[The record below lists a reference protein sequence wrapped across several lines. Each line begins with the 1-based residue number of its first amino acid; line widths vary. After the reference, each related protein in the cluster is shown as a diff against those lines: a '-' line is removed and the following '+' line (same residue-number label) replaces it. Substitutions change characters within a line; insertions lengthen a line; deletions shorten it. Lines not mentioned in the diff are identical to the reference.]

1 MVCLANSILV
11 VTHQFVRY
19 RHERQFVMYRPVI
32 DLKRKVI
39 LFGAFNF
46 ASAVQGHLRMT

>member
-1 MVCLANSILV
+1 MVCLANSMLV
-11 VTHQFVRY
+11 VMH
-19 RHERQFVMYRPVI
+19 QFVMYRPII